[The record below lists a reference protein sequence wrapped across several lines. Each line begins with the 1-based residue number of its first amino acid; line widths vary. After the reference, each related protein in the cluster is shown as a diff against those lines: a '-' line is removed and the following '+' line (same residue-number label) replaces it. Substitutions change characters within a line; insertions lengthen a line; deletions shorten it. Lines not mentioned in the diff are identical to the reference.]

1 MCADFP
7 LPSLT
12 VWALFRERSSPGATE
27 RSNSRRNKHT
37 YGTKT
42 GLMGRRSRHHDNNN
56 VRCGNMRRLVRM
68 ATLSGEVVASR
79 GMQAHSISALILR
92 RAHLA
97 RETLAF
103 PSREKSTS
111 VAGRRLPE
119 TGDGRSAISADRA
132 RVCLC
137 AHVCAHVGEVIKM
150 VRSHYSCWR
159 RGEDSR
165 WGTLINM
172 YKHS

>member
-1 MCADFP
+1 MG
-7 LPSLT
+7 S
-12 VWALFRERSSPGATE
+12 VRGALGANV
-27 RSNSRRNKHT
+27 RSNLRRNEHS

-42 GLMGRRSRHHDNNN
+42 GLMGRRSRQHDNN
-56 VRCGNMRRLVRM
+56 VRCGNMRCLVRM
-68 ATLSGEVVASR
+68 VTLSGEMVASR

-103 PSREKSTS
+103 PSWEKTTS

-137 AHVCAHVGEVIKM
+137 AHVCAHVSVVMKTA
-150 VRSHYSCWR
+150 RSHYSCWR

-165 WGTLINM
+165 RGTLINI
-172 YKHS
+172 YKDS